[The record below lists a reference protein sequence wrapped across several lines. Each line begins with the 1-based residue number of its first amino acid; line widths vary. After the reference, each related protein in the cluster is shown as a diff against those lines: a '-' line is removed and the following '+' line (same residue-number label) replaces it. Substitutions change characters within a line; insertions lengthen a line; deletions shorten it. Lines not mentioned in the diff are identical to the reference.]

1 MKKMET
7 QRAAGQVMDRME
19 SLVTSL
25 EQMSYDS
32 INTTDRL
39 LTLLNHAKE
48 YNEVIRDGDQEERNA
63 ASDAIGGILSELI
76 NTSFQVNNL
85 SHQLEMETIS
95 QRDTLESIRQSIDY
109 LYSLSE

>member
-1 MKKMET
+1 MEEMET
-7 QRAAGQVMDRME
+7 KRSAGQVIDRME

-39 LTLLNHAKE
+39 LALLNRARE
-48 YNEVIRDGDQEERNA
+48 YNAVIRDGDPEERNM
-63 ASDAIGGILSELI
+63 ASEAIEKILDELI
-76 NTSFQVNNL
+76 STSFQVNNL

-95 QRDTLESIRQSIDY
+95 QRDTLESIRQIIDY
-109 LYSLSE
+109 LYYLSE

>member
-1 MKKMET
+1 MEEVETKKS
-7 QRAAGQVMDRME
+7 AGQVIDRME
-19 SLVTSL
+19 GLVSSL

-39 LTLLNHAKE
+39 LTLLSHAKE
-48 YNEVIRDGDQEERNA
+48 YNEIIRDGDQEERNA
-63 ASDAIGGILSELI
+63 ASDAIGKILNELI

-95 QRDTLESIRQSIDY
+95 QRETLESIRQIIDY

>member
-1 MKKMET
+1 MEEMET
-7 QRAAGQVMDRME
+7 KRSAGQVIDRME

-48 YNEVIRDGDQEERNA
+48 YNAVIRDGGPEERYV
-63 ASDAIGGILSELI
+63 ASQAIERILNELI
-76 NTSFQVNNL
+76 STSFQVNNL
-85 SHQLEMETIS
+85 SHQLEMETVS
-95 QRDTLESIRQSIDY
+95 QRDTLESIRQIIDY
-109 LYSLSE
+109 LYYLSE